1 MVRKLIGLAM
11 LCLPLVAFPRGKDIM
26 ASEPSTPSRTSMS
39 TKPRT
44 DPDAIRVVSYNV
56 RIFCG
61 MDLPNAG
68 RVVES
73 DSLSRRRLIKLL
85 RWMDADFIALQEVDY
100 LTERSGWDD
109 QVRRLAEGTG
119 LHGTFVD
126 AIDRSK
132 GKYGIGLLSREK
144 PISVKRIQLPGSEE
158 LRVMM
163 VAEFKDCYV
172 INTHFSLVEGD
183 RAKSVEILSKECE
196 GLSKPVIVCGDFNE
210 TWEGANIKDL
220 SGRFTLLTDPLPS
233 YPADNPKSCLD
244 YVWGHGIGKDA
255 VRRKVLLDEPKA
267 SDHRPWIVDIKL

>member
-1 MVRKLIGLAM
+1 MRNLLRLIALS
-11 LCLPLVAFPRGKDIM
+11 LLLVSLPCGIEVA
-26 ASEPSTPSRTSMS
+26 ASEPVRHSPTVTL

-73 DSLSRRRLIKLL
+73 DSLSRGRLIKLL

-109 QVRRLAEGTG
+109 QVGRLAEGTG

-144 PISVKRIQLPGSEE
+144 PVSVKRIQLPGSEE

-172 INTHFSLVEGD
+172 INTHFSLVESD

-196 GLSKPVIVCGDFNE
+196 GLYKPVIVCGDFNE
-210 TWEGANIKDL
+210 AWEGANIKEL
-220 SGRFTLLTDPLPS
+220 SGRLTLLTDPLPS

-244 YVWGHGIGKDA
+244 YVWGLGISEDA
-255 VRRKVLLDEPKA
+255 VCRKVLLDEPKA
-267 SDHRPWIVDIKL
+267 SDHRPWIVDVKL